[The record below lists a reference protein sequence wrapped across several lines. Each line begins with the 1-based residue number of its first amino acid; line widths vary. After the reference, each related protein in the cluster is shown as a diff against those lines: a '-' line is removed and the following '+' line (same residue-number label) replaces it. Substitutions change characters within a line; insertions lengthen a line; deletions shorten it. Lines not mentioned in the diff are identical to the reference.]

1 MREGSAAFIPCVT
14 VPRASTHSLM
24 SRGLDARVMAVRRG
38 SRVATSRRRL
48 EKKEEEEML
57 LAIWNGEDVTCSR
70 MIFFFIMVRLTID
83 SRGKFFTVMAV
94 KAPSFSRKRRPTLE
108 INHPRD

>member
-38 SRVATSRRRL
+38 SRVGTSRRRL
-48 EKKEEEEML
+48 EKKEEEEEML

-70 MIFFFIMVRLTID
+70 MILFYYGSIND

-94 KAPSFSRKRRPTLE
+94 EAPSFSRKRRPTLE

>member
-24 SRGLDARVMAVRRG
+24 SRGLDARVMRRG

-48 EKKEEEEML
+48 EKKEEEEEML

-70 MIFFFIMVRLTID
+70 MIFFLLWFD
-83 SRGKFFTVMAV
+83 
-94 KAPSFSRKRRPTLE
+94 
-108 INHPRD
+108 

>member
-48 EKKEEEEML
+48 EKKEEEKML

-70 MIFFFIMVRLTID
+70 MILFFLLWFD
-83 SRGKFFTVMAV
+83 
-94 KAPSFSRKRRPTLE
+94 
-108 INHPRD
+108 

>member
-24 SRGLDARVMAVRRG
+24 SRGLDARVMRRG

-48 EKKEEEEML
+48 EKKEEEKML

-70 MIFFFIMVRLTID
+70 MILFFYYGSINDRFE
-83 SRGKFFTVMAV
+83 GKVFHGDDGGGSFFLAET
-94 KAPSFSRKRRPTLE
+94 APDFG
-108 INHPRD
+108 D

>member
-24 SRGLDARVMAVRRG
+24 SRGLDARVMRRG

-70 MIFFFIMVRLTID
+70 MILFYYGSIND

-94 KAPSFSRKRRPTLE
+94 EAPSFSRKRRPTLE

>member
-48 EKKEEEEML
+48 EKKEEEEEML

-70 MIFFFIMVRLTID
+70 MIFFFIMVRLTI
-83 SRGKFFTVMAV
+83 RGE
-94 KAPSFSRKRRPTLE
+94 SFSR
-108 INHPRD
+108 

>member
-48 EKKEEEEML
+48 EKKEEEEEML

-70 MIFFFIMVRLTID
+70 MIFFFYYGSINDRFE
-83 SRGKFFTVMAV
+83 GKVFHGDGGEGSFFLAET
-94 KAPSFSRKRRPTLE
+94 APDFG
-108 INHPRD
+108 D

>member
-24 SRGLDARVMAVRRG
+24 SRGLDARVMRRG

-70 MIFFFIMVRLTID
+70 MIFFLLWFD
-83 SRGKFFTVMAV
+83 
-94 KAPSFSRKRRPTLE
+94 
-108 INHPRD
+108 